1 VIKHHPTLTGVTHA
15 HRYASG
21 NVVIIRAA
29 RPQFGECAGDLVCG
43 KLIVEDG
50 GNRRGRNLT
59 IFLTSAIAPAPT
71 YQAIASAGQKLRT
84 CSKSQSES
92 DPCSAVKDQVD
103 PQ

>member
-29 RPQFGECAGDLVCG
+29 RPHFGECAGDLVCG

-59 IFLTSAIAPAPT
+59 IFLTSAIAPA
-71 YQAIASAGQKLRT
+71 QSIKQLRPLA
-84 CSKSQSES
+84 KNHE
-92 DPCSAVKDQVD
+92 PA
-103 PQ
+103 